1 MDEPLNTIVGEY
13 LSSVE
18 FVMDYVQ
25 LRFCGP
31 CLTINA
37 PIVVT
42 VMGTRFKQ
50 GSPCYRGRLCERI
63 GQTVQRAFTVDD
75 EKIIIE
81 FRDHSE
87 VEISLKPEERVSP
100 EAAEFVDR
108 EKQIHVI
115 W

>member
-1 MDEPLNTIVGEY
+1 MDEPLETIVGEY

-25 LRFCGP
+25 LRFSGP
-31 CLTINA
+31 CLTVTA

-42 VMGTRFKQ
+42 VMGTRYRQ
-50 GSPCYRGRLCERI
+50 GGPGYRDSLCERI
-63 GQTVQRAFTVDD
+63 GQTVQHAFTVDD
-75 EKIIIE
+75 EKIVIE
-81 FRDHSE
+81 FHDHSE
-87 VEISLKPEERVSP
+87 IEISLKPEERVSP

-108 EKQIHVI
+108 EKQIDVI